1 MQGPAARLD
10 EMGLFDWYWLGVGAG
25 LGVAAGTAAGWIQ
38 VVGVRVLGALAFAFA
53 ALVGIFVAFF
63 VAAWGPAIWAG
74 AATLAWLALRRLGS
88 AAFPAAFL
96 AAAVLAFVPFLG
108 YVEAVTA
115 PIVGG
120 RLRRRADSKYAGLRV
135 LAKD

>member
-1 MQGPAARLD
+1 MPRAAARLD
-10 EMGLFDWYWLGVGAG
+10 EMGLFEWYWLGVGAG

-38 VVGVRVLGALAFAFA
+38 VVGLRIFAILAFVFA
-53 ALVGIFVAFF
+53 ALVGIFVALL
-63 VAAWGPAIWAG
+63 VAVWGLAVWAG
-74 AATLAWLALRRLGS
+74 AATLAWIALRRLGGP
-88 AAFPAAFL
+88 AFPAAFL

-108 YVEAVTA
+108 YVEAATA

-120 RLRRRADSKYAGLRV
+120 RLRRRAGSKYAGLRV